1 MVCTDRKAIEASQ
14 IAYLE
19 PLERAQSSLK
29 ADGRKG
35 PFTIRELINES
46 FNTDVARKLAIEAG
60 ISKDKIT
67 FKDLVKY
74 SDLKDSDKAIIAN
87 LSPEVFE
94 WKILDIRDTRI
105 ENGFYACCIEISEEN
120 AIVAFRGSESM
131 KKFSSLINDWLR
143 ADLGL
148 LNSRGTMQHEE
159 AEKYADEII
168 RRGLLE
174 KYKGIVVLGHSLGG
188 NLATHF
194 TISTATEERKEL
206 FNKIEQTVNLD
217 GPGFAKEYA
226 KEHKGKIDKAAPKL
240 THLKWSAVGDLLFD
254 IPGEHSEYL
263 AINEEL
269 YKDDPIKRIKYK
281 AITRHRTTSLLFD
294 DNGNAKRGEQDIV
307 AKGLSALSKSMDILI
322 PEWLTVELYSAANW
336 VFDKILTIK
345 NKIKGIDIQ
354 LKKVS
359 WSERLMKQGSLL
371 ATCVNFIN
379 GAIDQFKEG
388 ALALGNELGE
398 NFSGEC
404 TLNNFKP
411 KVALADVYG
420 GARIDPRFN
429 WGFTNQAIQTFDLDR
444 DKTKRGDRTI

>member
-1 MVCTDRKAIEASQ
+1 MVCTDKKAIEASQ
-14 IAYLE
+14 VAYLK
-19 PLERAQSSLK
+19 LLKRAQASLK

-46 FNTDVARKLAIEAG
+46 FNADVARKLAMESG
-60 ISKDKIT
+60 IKREEVT
-67 FKDLVKY
+67 FSDLIRY
-74 SDLKDSDKAIIAN
+74 SDLADSDKSIIAN
-87 LSPEVFE
+87 FSPEILD
-94 WKILDIRDTRI
+94 WKILDIHDTRI
-105 ENGFYACCIEISEEN
+105 ENGFYACCIETSKDN

-131 KKFSSLINDWLR
+131 KKISSLINDWLR

-174 KYKGIVVLGHSLGG
+174 KYKGIVALGHSLGG

-194 TISTATEERKEL
+194 TICCATEERKEL

-345 NKIKGIDIQ
+345 NKINGIDIQ

-379 GAIDQFKEG
+379 GAIDVFKEVV
-388 ALALGNELGE
+388 LGLGE
-398 NFSGEC
+398 LFAGDYTINII
-404 TLNNFKP
+404 NP
-411 KVALADVYG
+411 KVAFADVCG
-420 GARIDPRFN
+420 GMEVDPRYNLTIIGNAMQIFYDYERK
-429 WGFTNQAIQTFDLDR
+429 GDI
-444 DKTKRGDRTI
+444 GDRTL

>member
-1 MVCTDRKAIEASQ
+1 MVCTDKKAIEASQ
-14 IAYLE
+14 VAYLK
-19 PLERAQSSLK
+19 LLKRAQASLK

-46 FNTDVARKLAIEAG
+46 FNADVARKLAMESG
-60 ISKDKIT
+60 IKREEVT
-67 FKDLVKY
+67 FSDLIRY
-74 SDLKDSDKAIIAN
+74 SDLADSDKSIIAN
-87 LSPEVFE
+87 FSPEILD
-94 WKILDIRDTRI
+94 WKILDIHDTRI
-105 ENGFYACCIEISEEN
+105 ENGFYACCIETSKDN

-131 KKFSSLINDWLR
+131 KKISSLINDWLR

-174 KYKGIVVLGHSLGG
+174 KYKGIVALGHSLGG

-194 TISTATEERKEL
+194 TICCATEERKEL

-345 NKIKGIDIQ
+345 NKINGIDIQ

-379 GAIDQFKEG
+379 GAIDVFKEVQKW
-388 ALALGNELGE
+388 LLPMCVEEWKL
-398 NFSGEC
+398 
-404 TLNNFKP
+404 
-411 KVALADVYG
+411 
-420 GARIDPRFN
+420 I
-429 WGFTNQAIQTFDLDR
+429 LD
-444 DKTKRGDRTI
+444 II